1 MKKKEE
7 RWEESVFLIKRLGEE
22 EMTAEHRKPSTHTH
36 TLHTLQTVVTC
47 VIMQKRKA
55 ADQEPIRQQNTILR
69 TGAS

>member
-1 MKKKEE
+1 MGGECVSYKET
-7 RWEESVFLIKRLGEE
+7 RRRGDDGRTQKAF
-22 EMTAEHRKPSTHTH
+22 HTH